1 MCGIEINKVTQMT
14 IIIYYIGDA
23 ELSTILPRIL
33 DIFDVEKLFY
43 IN

>member
-14 IIIYYIGDA
+14 IIIYIGDA